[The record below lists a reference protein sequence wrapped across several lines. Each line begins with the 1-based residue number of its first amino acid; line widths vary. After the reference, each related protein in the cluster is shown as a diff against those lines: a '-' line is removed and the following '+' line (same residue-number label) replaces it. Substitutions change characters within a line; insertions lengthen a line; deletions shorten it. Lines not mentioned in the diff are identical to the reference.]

1 MSLLQAKEKSAIT
14 RNLLVLLFLLM
25 ASWIIWLNLQ
35 KRNLINQENMAIQQ
49 IEAGKP
55 AAAVLSLLN
64 LRQHF
69 HNDKDLQRI
78 DRYLADCYQQLAE
91 VPENSTEVSLLY
103 YRRLFRLDPKRVP
116 ESVRMRLHRQ
126 DSGEEN

>member
-49 IEAGKP
+49 I
-55 AAAVLSLLN
+55 LN
-64 LRQHF
+64 
-69 HNDKDLQRI
+69 
-78 DRYLADCYQQLAE
+78 
-91 VPENSTEVSLLY
+91 
-103 YRRLFRLDPKRVP
+103 
-116 ESVRMRLHRQ
+116 M
-126 DSGEEN
+126 